1 MFGAGLPQGS
11 VLAPTLFLLW
21 ADVLKR
27 IPGASP
33 YMYADDTAA
42 LCSGNTIAIA
52 QRRAQQAVDALVQW
66 AHNSKINVASDKT
79 QILVLSQ
86 APKDAVDCSIK
97 VSGLTVSVGP
107 FLKLLG
113 W

>member
-1 MFGAGLPQGS
+1 
-11 VLAPTLFLLW
+11 
-21 ADVLKR
+21 
-27 IPGASP
+27 
-33 YMYADDTAA
+33 MYADDTAA

-66 AHNSKINVASDKT
+66 ARASKMNVASEKT
-79 QILVLSQ
+79 QVLVLSQ

-97 VSGLTVSVGP
+97 VL
-107 FLKLLG
+107 